1 MLLLKLIDDLNFF
14 RIRGEFHLEGFSDN
28 SALSG
33 RISFTETPSS
43 TSSASVL
50 ISIFCELN
58 S

>member
-14 RIRGEFHLEGFSDN
+14 RIRGEFHREGFSDN
-28 SALSG
+28 NALSG

-50 ISIFCELN
+50 ISIFCEL
-58 S
+58 